1 MSTSDPG
8 FGLAY
13 LGWIIDMK
21 WFIAHSVLYVNN
33 VFINANDEQ
42 RKRLLPPMCTGEA
55 IGGVC
60 MTEPDCGTDILGM
73 KTTATRKGD
82 VYLINGRKMFI
93 TNGAINGELGDAFL
107 VYAKVDGKLTSF
119 VVEKGMP
126 GFSLGQQLKNKLG
139 MRASGTA
146 ELVFD
151 NVPVPVANRIGEEGQ
166 ATLCMVW
173 FILIVYLIIDAK
185 SWDWTSYFSCSIC
198 CMNYNWMNYFVG
210 YCKALYSNHEWL
222 CNWTK
227 SFRTIN

>member
-1 MSTSDPG
+1 M
-8 FGLAY
+8 
-13 LGWIIDMK
+13 
-21 WFIAHSVLYVNN
+21 NN

-60 MTEPDCGTDILGM
+60 MTEPDCGTDVLGM

-82 VYLINGRKMFI
+82 VYLLNGRKMFI
-93 TNGAINGELGDAFL
+93 TNGAVNGELGDAFL

-166 ATLCMVW
+166 ATLCMV
-173 FILIVYLIIDAK
+173 
-185 SWDWTSYFSCSIC
+185 
-198 CMNYNWMNYFVG
+198 
-210 YCKALYSNHEWL
+210 
-222 CNWTK
+222 
-227 SFRTIN
+227 